1 MCVTVVSSLLFS
13 ETTLQHSKTTH
24 NLDGDLQSIQ
34 RKFHVQNHRFSA
46 VELERVKHMMT
57 ISVRGINAA
66 ELALQEYVSGGLLFE
81 VDVRCDLIIV

>member
-13 ETTLQHSKTTH
+13 ETTFQHSKTTH

-66 ELALQEYVSGGLLFE
+66 ELALQEYVSGGPLYV